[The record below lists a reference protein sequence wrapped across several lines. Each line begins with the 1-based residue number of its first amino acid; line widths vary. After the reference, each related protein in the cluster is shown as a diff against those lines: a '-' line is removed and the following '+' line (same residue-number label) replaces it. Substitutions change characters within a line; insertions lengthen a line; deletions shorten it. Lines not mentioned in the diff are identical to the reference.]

1 MMRCETQDIVTL
13 ASDVFRLTL
22 GLELQPRGDA
32 WQAVTSQPRVI
43 EGCVHVTGDWAGAVV
58 LQCARTLA
66 ERVAHIMFSLGQRAP
81 TLADVQDA
89 FGEITNM
96 VGGNIKALNEGQCF
110 LSLPSVVEG
119 SDFSVR
125 IPGTAVLHS
134 VVFECEGEPLMVHVL
149 GAAKGPGRA

>member
-1 MMRCETQDIVTL
+1 MRCETEDIVTL

-22 GLELQPRGDA
+22 ALELQPRGDA
-32 WQAVTSQPRVI
+32 LPAGAGRPRII
-43 EGCVHVTGDWAGAVV
+43 EGCIHVTGDWAGAVV

-66 ERVAHIMFSLGQRAP
+66 DRVAHIMFSLGQRAP

-96 VGGNIKALNEGQCF
+96 VGGNIKALNDGQCY

-125 IPGTAVLHS
+125 IPGTSVLRS
-134 VVFECEGEPLMVHVL
+134 VAFDCEG
-149 GAAKGPGRA
+149 